1 MCSIFKILKKEIL
14 LFHPESPG
22 VKVIVFRGV
31 LKRFFYPTGFATLR
45 ETLHKINKED

>member
-1 MCSIFKILKKEIL
+1 MKEKIL

-31 LKRFFYPTGFATLR
+31 LKRFFYPTGFATLG
-45 ETLHKINKED
+45 ETLHKIKKGK